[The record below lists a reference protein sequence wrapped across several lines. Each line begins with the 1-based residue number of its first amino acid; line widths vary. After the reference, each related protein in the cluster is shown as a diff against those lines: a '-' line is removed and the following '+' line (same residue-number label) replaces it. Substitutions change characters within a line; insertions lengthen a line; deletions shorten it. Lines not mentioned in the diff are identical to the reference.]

1 MPRACVLCVALMHVR
16 MQAFFLTGVEELGQW
31 ALTHPEYSREQQLA
45 LATAVA
51 QFKGLKKK
59 EQTAFVAQVEACL
72 I

>member
-1 MPRACVLCVALMHVR
+1 MC
-16 MQAFFLTGVEELGQW
+16 MQAFFLTGVDELGQW
-31 ALTHPEYSREQQLA
+31 AVTHPEYTREQQLA

-59 EQTAFVAQVEACL
+59 DQTAFVAQVEAFL

>member
-1 MPRACVLCVALMHVR
+1 MYYVLKSNAYVC

-31 ALTHPEYSREQQLA
+31 IVTHPEYTREQQLA

-59 EQTAFVAQVEACL
+59 DQAAFVAQVEPFL